1 MSSDKHQDTSPLT
14 ALIGKFHACNREVGI
29 EARFRASL
37 NGEVPID
44 ADAGVLRQD
53 RYPLRTAPQYLGPQ
67 LETVQKSAETIA
79 IECNSSKLLI
89 DQSSKT
95 LF

>member
-44 ADAGVLRQD
+44 ADAGESGAED
-53 RYPLRTAPQYLGPQ
+53 RVYWWR
-67 LETVQKSAETIA
+67 V
-79 IECNSSKLLI
+79 
-89 DQSSKT
+89 
-95 LF
+95 